1 MSLVAGAVA
10 TILAAEG
17 GGSNPPLMAGIVM
30 LMVAIV
36 LGMITMQRRRS
47 TRTPDLSSY
56 VREQASR
63 VRQQEGVREDMERI
77 FVQISELSRELNA
90 QMDTRF
96 AKLEQAIGQ
105 ADERIATLE
114 SLLRRAA
121 GVQSV
126 DVIVDDRPA
135 GPPCAQAP
143 AQAAKA
149 QTAKKGEPRRTSK
162 TAAGPDKPEARQ
174 DATAAANE
182 PAFALQQPTPPDPG
196 ELRYSRIYQLADQGL
211 PIVEIARQ
219 VGQTTGEVELILNL
233 RKSRSR

>member
-1 MSLVAGAVA
+1 MSVVVGAIP
-10 TILAAEG
+10 TLLAAEG
-17 GGSNPPLMAGIVM
+17 GGSNPPLVAGIVM
-30 LMVAIV
+30 IMVAIV

-47 TRTPDLSSY
+47 TRAPDLSSY

-96 AKLEQAIGQ
+96 AKLEQAIAL
-105 ADERIATLE
+105 ADEKIASLE
-114 SLLRRAA
+114 SLLGRAA
-121 GVQSV
+121 GVQGV
-126 DVIVDDRPA
+126 DVTVGDSPA
-135 GPPCAQAP
+135 GQPPVQAP
-143 AQAAKA
+143 DGRSGNETGSRKAGKRAARAEKV
-149 QTAKKGEPRRTSK
+149 
-162 TAAGPDKPEARQ
+162 EARP
-174 DATAAANE
+174 DAGAGRE
-182 PAFALQQPTPPDPG
+182 PAGAPQQHPPLDPG

-233 RKSRSR
+233 RKSRGR

>member
-1 MSLVAGAVA
+1 MSLVVGAMA
-10 TILAAEG
+10 TMLTAEG
-17 GGSNPPLMAGIVM
+17 GGSNPPLTAGIVM
-30 LMVAIV
+30 MMVAIV

-96 AKLEQAIGQ
+96 AKLEHAIAQ

-121 GVQSV
+121 GVQAV

-135 GPPCAQAP
+135 GQPAARAP
-143 AQAAKA
+143 AQASDARISREA
-149 QTAKKGEPRRTSK
+149 GTRRTGK
-162 TAAGPDKPEARQ
+162 KAAGSEKAEAKQ
-174 DATAAANE
+174 DATAAAKE
-182 PAFALQQPTPPDPG
+182 PASAQQQLTPPDPG
-196 ELRYSRIYQLADQGL
+196 ELRYSRIYELADQGL

-233 RKSRSR
+233 RKTRNR